1 MKSPD
6 IETTVGIAEFKA
18 RCLELI
24 EDICASKRDYVIV
37 TRNDKP
43 CARLVPVSPNDSFYG
58 CMSGLATMRGSITKP
73 VRVRWKSL
81 K

>member
-1 MKSPD
+1 
-6 IETTVGIAEFKA
+6 
-18 RCLELI
+18 
-24 EDICASKRDYVIV
+24 VIV